1 MEKEGMNRTT
11 VALIGAIVIIA
22 ALLGAVVWL
31 AVGPQ
36 APPGEI
42 EYKIGVAIAV
52 SGGYA
57 VDGPFRRDAAFLA
70 IEHMNDL
77 LEGADSPIRFTPV
90 HEDTK
95 GTAADALAAFE
106 SLAAAGI
113 EVVVGPLSSG
123 EVGGIR
129 DYANTNKI
137 VSISPSSTSVALA
150 VPNDYIFR
158 MPPTDIPQS
167 EALAQLVNALGYTK
181 VAVMA
186 RNDDY
191 GKGIADLFGATFV
204 DDYAGTV
211 EKVLYTVPQAD
222 YAAEVDQLTN
232 IVEGFGT
239 GADRAVLLVAFDDD
253 GLNIFE
259 HARTKAALQ
268 GVRWFGSESVKRTSF
283 FPPTATEAIGN
294 FLLSVELTGFFATP
308 AESPLTLSFEQ
319 AYSARWG
326 RDPSPYSYY
335 AYDAAWVAMQ
345 SILTVGKYDGEA
357 VASVLPKV
365 CENYIGAS
373 GHKKLDANGDGT
385 SADYVVW
392 QVEGPPAVTEWDF
405 KEIGIWS
412 FQTKELTFYP

>member
-1 MEKEGMNRTT
+1 M
-11 VALIGAIVIIA
+11 ALIGAIVVIVV
-22 ALLGAVVWL
+22 LLGAVVWL
-31 AVGPQ
+31 AIS
-36 APPGEI
+36 PPALPEEI

-52 SGGYA
+52 SGPYA

-70 IEHMNDL
+70 IENMNDL
-77 LEGADSPIRFTPV
+77 LEDAGSPISFAPV

-95 GTAADALAAFE
+95 GAPADALAAFE

-150 VPNDYIFR
+150 VPDDYIFR

-167 EALAQLVNALGYTK
+167 KALAQLVNELGYTK
-181 VAVMA
+181 VAIMA

-204 DDYAGTV
+204 DDYGGTV
-211 EKVLYTVPQAD
+211 EKILYTVPQAD
-222 YAAEVDQLTN
+222 YGSEVDQLAQ
-232 IVEGFGT
+232 VVDGFGT
-239 GADRAVLLVAFDDD
+239 GADRAVLLAAFDDD
-253 GLNIFE
+253 GQNIFI
-259 HARTKAALQ
+259 HARDKTALQ

-283 FPPTATEAIGN
+283 FPPTAEEATGN
-294 FLLSVELTGFFATP
+294 FLLSVEMTGFFAAP
-308 AESPLTLSFEQ
+308 AENPLTLSFEQ
-319 AYSARWG
+319 AYNARWG

-345 SILTVGKYDGEA
+345 SILTAGKYDGEA

-365 CENYIGAS
+365 CENYLGAS
-373 GHKKLDANGDGT
+373 GHKKLDDNGDGT
-385 SADYVVW
+385 TADYVVW
-392 QVEGPPAVTEWDF
+392 QVEGPPAVTEWGF

-412 FQTKELTFYP
+412 FQTEELTFYP